1 MEKHRVSCICY
12 LSKTHFVR
20 DFLQNSIG
28 NSSTSTTCNPIY
40 REGTILELQITM
52 KFHRQLI
59 HQHHLQS
66 HLHCGNDPTVANHNG
81 ILSTTNARNT
91 GDTPFTMRNRSEND
105 PTMRRD
111 RSDHDPTTH
120 ETVSQPSHRRGRS
133 SRFGD
138 GLCMEKHRV
147 SCICYLSKTHFVR
160 DFLQNS
166 IGNSSTS
173 TTCNP
178 IYSEG
183 TVLELQITMEFHR
196 QLIHQHHLQPHLQCG
211 NDPTVANHNGILS
224 TAHARKTLETPFT
237 MRNRSENDPT
247 MIRDRS
253 DHDPTTHETVSQPSH
268 RRGRSSR
275 FGDGLCMEKHRVSC
289 ICYLSKT
296 HFVRD
301 FLQNSIGNSSTSTTC
316 NPIYSEGTILEL
328 QITME
333 FHRQLIHQH
342 HLQPHLQCGNDPT
355 VANHNGILSTAHA
368 RKTLE
373 TPFTMWN
380 RSENDPTMI
389 RDRSDHDPTT
399 HETVSQP
406 SHRRGRSSRFG
417 DGLCMEKHRVSC
429 ICYLSK
435 THFVR
440 DFLQNSIGN
449 SSTSTTCNPI
459 YSEGTILEL
468 QIKMEFHRQLI
479 HQHHLQ
485 PHLQCG
491 NDPTVAN
498 HNGILST
505 AHARKTL
512 ETPFTMRNRS
522 ENDPTMIRDRSDH
535 DPTTHETVSQPSH
548 RRGRSSRFGDG
559 LCMEKHRVSC
569 ICYLSKTHFVRDF
582 LQNSIGN
589 SSTSTTCN
597 PIYSEGTISLLTLS
611 VTNSFPH

>member
-1 MEKHRVSCICY
+1 MEKICWQITVAAFMQPLQY
-12 LSKTHFVR
+12 DLRSPAAKDNSITHAATAWSKLDAAIIMWVAKHNRTTRNGVGNCSFKTGSQRQSGKKNILNFEALFKRIFRRKFTSAKMEKKTHFVR

-40 REGTILELQITM
+40 IAGTILQLQITM
-52 KFHRQLI
+52 EFCRPHMHEKHLKP
-59 HQHHLQS
+59 HLQ
-66 HLHCGNDPTVANHNG
+66 CGTDPTM
-81 ILSTTNARNT
+81 IR
-91 GDTPFTMRNRSEND
+91 PWSEND
-105 PTMRRD
+105 PR
-111 RSDHDPTTH
+111 HDPTTH

-138 GLCMEKHRV
+138 GLCMEKHR
-147 SCICYLSKTHFVR
+147 L
-160 DFLQNS
+160 
-166 IGNSSTS
+166 
-173 TTCNP
+173 
-178 IYSEG
+178 
-183 TVLELQITMEFHR
+183 
-196 QLIHQHHLQPHLQCG
+196 
-211 NDPTVANHNGILS
+211 
-224 TAHARKTLETPFT
+224 
-237 MRNRSENDPT
+237 
-247 MIRDRS
+247 
-253 DHDPTTHETVSQPSH
+253 
-268 RRGRSSR
+268 
-275 FGDGLCMEKHRVSC
+275 SC

-342 HLQPHLQCGNDPT
+342 HLQPHLHCGNDPT

-373 TPFTMWN
+373 TPFTMRN
-380 RSENDPTMI
+380 RSDHDPTMV
-389 RDRSDHDPTT
+389 REWSEHDPTT

-417 DGLCMEKHRVSC
+417 DGLCMEKHRLSC
-429 ICYLSK
+429 VCYLSK

-468 QIKMEFHRQLI
+468 QITMEFHRQLI

-485 PHLQCG
+485 PHLHCG

-522 ENDPTMIRDRSDH
+522 ENDPRMIRAWSDH
-535 DPTTHETVSQPSH
+535 TRDRLATVAPQ
-548 RRGRSSRFGDG
+548 R
-559 LCMEKHRVSC
+559 
-569 ICYLSKTHFVRDF
+569 
-582 LQNSIGN
+582 
-589 SSTSTTCN
+589 
-597 PIYSEGTISLLTLS
+597 
-611 VTNSFPH
+611 